1 MFSRPTPESSEIE
14 ITFELEPEF
23 EWRLEQLEK
32 HFSYPAAFTLAM
44 YCHTHERSW
53 HDAIRLQGLGF
64 TEAEI
69 INQLVD

>member
-44 YCHTHERSW
+44 YCHSHDKSW

>member
-1 MFSRPTPESSEIE
+1 VFSRPTPESSEIE

-44 YCHTHERSW
+44 YCHSHDKSW